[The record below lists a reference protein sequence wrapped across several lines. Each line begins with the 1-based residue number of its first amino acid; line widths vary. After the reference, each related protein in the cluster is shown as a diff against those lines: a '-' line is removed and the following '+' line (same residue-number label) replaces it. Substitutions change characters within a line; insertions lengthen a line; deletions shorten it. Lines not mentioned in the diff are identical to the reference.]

1 MLRPNVSHHTRGGG
15 LTVGPRTAIW
25 AVVVLA
31 IMTGAL
37 GYSLGCDAAR
47 MVARATAERAA
58 FVALPP

>member
-1 MLRPNVSHHTRGGG
+1 M
-15 LTVGPRTAIW
+15 GPRTTIW

-37 GYSLGCDAAR
+37 GYSLGRDAAVIMER
-47 MVARATAERAA
+47 SITVRAP